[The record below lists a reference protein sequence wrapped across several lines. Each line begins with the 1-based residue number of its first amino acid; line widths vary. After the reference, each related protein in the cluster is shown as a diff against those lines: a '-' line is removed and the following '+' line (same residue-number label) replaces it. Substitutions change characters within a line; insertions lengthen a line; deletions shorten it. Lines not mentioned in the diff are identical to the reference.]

1 MTYEEKLTAVIQTL
15 TGSPEFVP
23 AEDAQHANYRIT
35 DATFPLVLKL
45 PNGVSAVDR
54 KANTITQNMGIAL
67 CFCDLVAV
75 DVAYS
80 VKRAI
85 WDRMYLLGCEFLIK
99 AGLISYFQYPTEVT
113 SEEVSDVYD
122 ENVCGVVFFMKLQE
136 LTGPNVCD
144 LSKMPPTVKTANAL
158 ISSIVLVF
166 SKPMNE
172 DVSLSSWVLW
182 IDGIQRTIVDREFVD
197 SDRCA
202 ILFDPP
208 AISSGQYIQMA
219 ITSGLLASDGTVFQ
233 GATFTVKNNV
243 V

>member
-35 DATFPLVLKL
+35 DSTFPLVLKL

-99 AGLISYFQYPTEVT
+99 AGLSTYFQYPTEVT

-144 LSKMPPTVKTANAL
+144 ISKMPPTVKYAECTRLAL
-158 ISSIVLVF
+158 VVTF
-166 SKPMNE
+166 SKAMDSE
-172 DVSLSSWVLW
+172 DTLSNYAIWVNGDYLN
-182 IDGIQRTIVDREFVD
+182 INTIAF
-197 SDRCA
+197 
-202 ILFDPP
+202 
-208 AISSGQYIQMA
+208 SSSTELRFTFTHPIAAGDVVKMA
-219 ITSGLLASDGTVFQ
+219 ITSGLLASDGTIFQ